1 MRYLLF
7 IGFILFSFQSQAGF
21 HMQVD
26 NINTQSVRFTDLS
39 KRSAVMNFS
48 DIHGQTYFLRCDSYL
63 IGKSV
68 HFQFLGNSMTTKME
82 NCHETLEQI
91 QLQLKNGK
99 SIDYIEMTVSYQE
112 GTKQDQLEIRV
123 SYL

>member
-1 MRYLLF
+1 
-7 IGFILFSFQSQAGF
+7 
-21 HMQVD
+21 
-26 NINTQSVRFTDLS
+26 
-39 KRSAVMNFS
+39 
-48 DIHGQTYFLRCDSYL
+48 
-63 IGKSV
+63 
-68 HFQFLGNSMTTKME
+68 MTTKME